1 MKDGVEDFPERERLL
16 LLAAYLYP
24 QQSADRITANCWRVL
39 RQAML
44 WAGALDE
51 QIEAIGGHGHHPVV
65 EEWYRTLIEMARQEP
80 AGDAL
85 LWVAGNLGS
94 ATDPPAWPAFT
105 GCGLTEKGRE
115 FFERH
120 REKILLRGIASA
132 GLVEIRDMQVKIV
145 NGLHAHFKQPSGPS
159 RPGHDWIVAIIDES
173 GERKLLARTY
183 DDDAPQATP
192 DQHARRALDYVIQ
205 SVNAGAI
212 PAQQSQS
219 PDLIIVPK
227 AS

>member
-24 QQSADRITANCWRVL
+24 QQSGDRIAANCWRVL

-44 WAGALDE
+44 WAGVLDE

-65 EEWYRTLIEMARQEP
+65 EEWYRTLIEMVRQEP
-80 AGDAL
+80 ACDAL
-85 LWVAGNLGS
+85 LWAAGNLGS
-94 ATDPPAWPAFT
+94 ATDPPGWPAFT
-105 GCGLTEKGRE
+105 GCGLTEKGRVCVAGCR
-115 FFERH
+115 ER
-120 REKILLRGIASA
+120 IFSGGIAGA

-145 NGLHAHFKQPSGPS
+145 NGLHTHFKQPSGPS

-192 DQHARRALDYVIQ
+192 EQHAQRALDYVIQ
-205 SVNAGAI
+205 SITTGVI
-212 PAQQSQS
+212 PAQQLQS